1 MKSIYVKWEE
11 LDPTAPTGTA
21 QPDSSQ
27 PDATVFTK
35 STETATAAVEDNSTT
50 TPTHPGCR
58 EMHGTCSY
66 NGRMYISGGRNGDGA
81 ILSDVWELSAS
92 TMPSTVDIAHKEETR
107 ENMTS
112 TVPVVLQW
120 KRFKELELTSPRC
133 AHGAAIVSTL
143 SSTTVPVVQQ
153 SAGIS
158 KSSPSDIDNIS
169 SSMNQIDAGSVKIV
183 LIGGFTSAGV
193 SGDVICASLPLQE
206 VSTSINTTGT
216 QLAKVNTM
224 NTANITTSW
233 SSLALTTSITG
244 RFGVAATAV
253 SHRFITHLGGNKKYA
268 PVFSVKAKEAITNLP
283 VISSTAMPTV
293 VGVGV
298 LLFGGVCIEQ
308 DFADLHLLLL

>member
-35 STETATAAVEDNSTT
+35 SIETATAAAGGNPTT
-50 TPTHPGCR
+50 ARTHPGCR

-92 TMPSTVDIAHKEETR
+92 TMPSTVDIVHKEETS

-120 KRFKELELTSPRC
+120 KRCKELELTSPRC

-143 SSTTVPVVQQ
+143 SSTTGPVVQQ

-158 KSSPSDIDNIS
+158 KSSPSDIS
-169 SSMNQIDAGSVKIV
+169 SSMNQTGAGSVKIV

-206 VSTSINTTGT
+206 VSTSINTTDT
-216 QLAKVNTM
+216 QVAEVNTK
-224 NTANITTSW
+224 NTTTSW
-233 SSLALTTSITG
+233 GSLALTTSITG

-283 VISSTAMPTV
+283 VISSTAIPAV
-293 VGVGV
+293 VSVGV

>member
-35 STETATAAVEDNSTT
+35 STETATAAAEGNPTT
-50 TPTHPGCR
+50 TPSHPGCR

-92 TMPSTVDIAHKEETR
+92 TMPSTVDIVHKEETP

-120 KRFKELELTSPRC
+120 KQCKELELTSPRC

-143 SSTTVPVVQQ
+143 SSSTVPVVQQ

-158 KSSPSDIDNIS
+158 KSSPSDFS
-169 SSMNQIDAGSVKIV
+169 SSMNQTGAGSVKMV
-183 LIGGFTSAGV
+183 LMGGFTSAGV
-193 SGDVICASLPLQE
+193 SGDVICASLPPQ
-206 VSTSINTTGT
+206 VDSTSINTTGT
-216 QLAKVNTM
+216 QLAEVNTK
-224 NTANITTSW
+224 NTTTSTSW
-233 SSLALTTSITG
+233 GSLALTTSITG

-268 PVFSVKAKEAITNLP
+268 PVFSLKAKEAITNLP
-283 VISSTAMPTV
+283 VISSTAIPV
-293 VGVGV
+293 VPGVGV

>member
-1 MKSIYVKWEE
+1 MKSIYVQWEE
-11 LDPTAPTGTA
+11 LDPTAP
-21 QPDSSQ
+21 QPDSSH

-35 STETATAAVEDNSTT
+35 STETATAAAAEDNPTT
-50 TPTHPGCR
+50 TPRHPGCR

-92 TMPSTVDIAHKEETR
+92 TMPSTAEIAHKEETP
-107 ENMTS
+107 ENLTS

-120 KRFKELELTSPRC
+120 KRCKELELTSPRC

-158 KSSPSDIDNIS
+158 KSFPSDIS
-169 SSMNQIDAGSVKIV
+169 SSMNQTGAGSVKIV

-216 QLAKVNTM
+216 QVAEVNTK
-224 NTANITTSW
+224 NTTTSW
-233 SSLALTTSITG
+233 GSLALTTSISG

-253 SHRFITHLGGNKKYA
+253 SHRFITHLGGNKKYS